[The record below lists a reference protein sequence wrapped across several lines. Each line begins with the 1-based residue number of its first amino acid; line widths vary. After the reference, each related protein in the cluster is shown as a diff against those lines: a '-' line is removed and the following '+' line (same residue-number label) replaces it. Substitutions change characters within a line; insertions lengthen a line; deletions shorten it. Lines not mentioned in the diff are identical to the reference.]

1 MRLVSGE
8 CRRALVL
15 YLCRAWLKRCAGA
28 AAARQTQVT
37 KRFNRGLTITTS
49 ATRRSVISLNDS
61 PLRAVMEAATDLQP
75 NLDKAIAEALKGL
88 QCGLF
93 RAGSR
98 DRRVRGQNTKGC
110 KTSRILKGAKP
121 ADLPVQEPD
130 SFELVV
136 NLNSAARLGLS
147 LPRELLARANEII
160 E

>member
-49 ATRRSVISLNDS
+49 AGRSVISLNDS

-88 QCGLF
+88 QHGL
-93 RAGSR
+93 R
-98 DRRVRGQNTKGC
+98 
-110 KTSRILKGAKP
+110 KTSRTA
-121 ADLPVQEPD
+121 
-130 SFELVV
+130 SELV
-136 NLNSAARLGLS
+136 R
-147 LPRELLARANEII
+147 
-160 E
+160 

>member
-28 AAARQTQVT
+28 AAARQMQA

-88 QCGLF
+88 QHG
-93 RAGSR
+93 
-98 DRRVRGQNTKGC
+98 
-110 KTSRILKGAKP
+110 
-121 ADLPVQEPD
+121 
-130 SFELVV
+130 
-136 NLNSAARLGLS
+136 
-147 LPRELLARANEII
+147 PRKIQ
-160 E
+160 

>member
-1 MRLVSGE
+1 MR
-8 CRRALVL
+8 RRSTPHCLFIFCSPLCGCFRATPVLHALGIGRMSPRPRL

-28 AAARQTQVT
+28 AEARQTQVT

-110 KTSRILKGAKP
+110 KTSR
-121 ADLPVQEPD
+121 
-130 SFELVV
+130 
-136 NLNSAARLGLS
+136 SARTGT
-147 LPRELLARANEII
+147 R
-160 E
+160 

>member
-1 MRLVSGE
+1 LFVHFLLFLFAAALGPRLFYMRLVSGE

-88 QCGLF
+88 QHGP
-93 RAGSR
+93 R
-98 DRRVRGQNTKGC
+98 
-110 KTSRILKGAKP
+110 KTSRTA
-121 ADLPVQEPD
+121 
-130 SFELVV
+130 SELV
-136 NLNSAARLGLS
+136 R
-147 LPRELLARANEII
+147 
-160 E
+160 

>member
-1 MRLVSGE
+1 MSPRL
-8 CRRALVL
+8 RL

-88 QCGLF
+88 QHPKRTWAFAL
-93 RAGSR
+93 R
-98 DRRVRGQNTKGC
+98 
-110 KTSRILKGAKP
+110 
-121 ADLPVQEPD
+121 
-130 SFELVV
+130 
-136 NLNSAARLGLS
+136 SAAYDQKQIFRRWGS
-147 LPRELLARANEII
+147 FDRFA
-160 E
+160 

>member
-1 MRLVSGE
+1 MR
-8 CRRALVL
+8 RRSSSHCLFIFCSPLCGCFWATPVLHALGIGRMSPRPRL

-88 QCGLF
+88 QCG
-93 RAGSR
+93 
-98 DRRVRGQNTKGC
+98 
-110 KTSRILKGAKP
+110 
-121 ADLPVQEPD
+121 
-130 SFELVV
+130 
-136 NLNSAARLGLS
+136 
-147 LPRELLARANEII
+147 
-160 E
+160 